1 MQGLQLHLRAVEAT
15 DCAKMDVRS
24 SDPYLKI
31 MLSTNNDTRKTRVC
45 KSTLQPRW
53 NEEFHFPVPN
63 QANAVLKIEMWD
75 QDAGSAD
82 DQMSRLDVQLC
93 SLQIGAVLDQ
103 WYDMTPVHGVKKGG
117 RVHLVLHLAP
127 SGAAPFVNAPQKLD
141 AGAPGYPPAGA
152 PPGYPPAGAPPGYPP
167 AGAPPGYP
175 PAGAPPG
182 YPPAG
187 APPGYPPAGAPPGYP
202 PAGAP
207 PGYPPAGA
215 PPGYPPA
222 GAPPGY
228 PPAGAP
234 PGAYP
239 PAGAPP
245 GYPPAGAPGYPPAG
259 APPGAYPPAGSAPYP
274 PGGYPPAGAQGY
286 PPAGQGF
293 GGLPPRPPGMS
304 DKDYKK
310 LCKKQK
316 KAMKKQLGL

>member
-63 QANAVLKIEMWD
+63 QANAVLKVEMWD

-141 AGAPGYPPAGA
+141 AGAPGYPA
-152 PPGYPPAGAPPGYPP
+152 PGYPPAGAPPGYPP

-187 APPGYPPAGAPPGYP
+187 APQG
-202 PAGAP
+202 
-207 PGYPPAGA
+207 
-215 PPGYPPA
+215 
-222 GAPPGY
+222 
-228 PPAGAP
+228 
-234 PGAYP
+234 YP